1 MAMRISSATALSFTT
16 AVSSSAITY
25 TPLATTTLD
34 SSDASTALVIDSTY
48 MIVGDDEAN
57 ALRVYDRSGGAAV
70 AEWSF
75 ATDLGI
81 AANELDR
88 GFGAN
93 RSLPVLF
100 GLHSNSSSAAA
111 NKTIESIHS
120 ATITGT
126 GAATTFTYARQ
137 ILKFRGRPCDLG

>member
-1 MAMRISSATALSFTT
+1 MIEAGAFRDGSSNGYAGISSATALSFTT
-16 AVSSSAITY
+16 AASSSAITY
-25 TPLATTTLD
+25 TPFATTTLD

-81 AANELDR
+81 AANELDLE
-88 GFGAN
+88 A
-93 RSLPVLF
+93 L
-100 GLHSNSSSAAA
+100 A
-111 NKTIESIHS
+111 
-120 ATITGT
+120 
-126 GAATTFTYARQ
+126 Q
-137 ILKFRGRPCDLG
+137 I